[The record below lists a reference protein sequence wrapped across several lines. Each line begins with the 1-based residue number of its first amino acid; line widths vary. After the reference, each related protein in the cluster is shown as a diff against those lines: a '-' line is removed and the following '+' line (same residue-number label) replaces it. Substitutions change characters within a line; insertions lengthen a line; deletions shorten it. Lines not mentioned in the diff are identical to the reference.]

1 MVKLTALVTATTLL
15 AIGGVN
21 TAAARLHVDMID
33 DNLPGLMER
42 FEINSPLRISHF
54 LAQCAHESDS
64 FNALEEYASGRAY
77 EGRADL
83 GNVRPG
89 DGVRYKGRGL
99 IMVTGRANY
108 RSFAAWMRTEIT
120 GAPDFEAQPELLDD
134 KEWAS
139 YSAIWFW
146 TVKRINVVADRDDLR
161 AVTKIV
167 NGGYNGYADRAA
179 KLARAKAIFAKAVA
193 DAVTAQQGSAVLH
206 RGSKGEAVGDLQD
219 QLKRLGY
226 YALAIDNAFGAG
238 TEGAVMVFQK
248 SHGIAAN
255 GIVDQKTAF
264 SIKAALGEGAA

>member
-1 MVKLTALVTATTLL
+1 MAKLTALVTAATLL

-21 TAAARLHVDMID
+21 SAQAKLHVDMID
-33 DNLPGLMER
+33 DNLPWLMER
-42 FEINSPLRISHF
+42 FEINTPLRISHF

-89 DGVRYKGRGL
+89 DGVKFKGRGL

-108 RSFAAWMRTEIT
+108 RNFTAWMRTVIT
-120 GAPDFEAQPELLDD
+120 GSPDFETQPDLLDD

-139 YSAIWFW
+139 WSAIWFW
-146 TVKRINVVADRDDLR
+146 TVKSLNVVADRDDLR

-179 KLARAKAIFAKAVA
+179 KLVRAKGIFIA
-193 DAVTAQQGSAVLH
+193 AQGDIIAANQNAPVLR
-206 RGSKGEAVGDLQD
+206 RGMNGEAVGDLQE
-219 QLKRLGY
+219 QLQKLGY
-226 YALAIDNAFGAG
+226 YTLAIDEDFGAG
-238 TEGAVMVFQK
+238 TEGAVIAFQK
-248 SHGIAAN
+248 KQGLVAD
-255 GIVDQKTAF
+255 GIVGQKTAAV
-264 SIKAALGEGAA
+264 IKGALIGAAA

>member
-1 MVKLTALVTATTLL
+1 MAKLTSLVTAATLL
-15 AIGGVN
+15 AVGGVS
-21 TAAARLHVDMID
+21 TVAARQHVDMID

-42 FEINSPLRISHF
+42 FEINTPLRISHF
-54 LAQCAHESDS
+54 LAQVAHESDS

-83 GNVRPG
+83 GNVQPG
-89 DGVRYKGRGL
+89 DGVKFKGRGL

-108 RSFAAWMRTEIT
+108 RSFTAWVRSAIT
-120 GAPDFEAQPELLDD
+120 GAPDFEVQPELLDD

-139 YSAIWFW
+139 WSAIWFW

-167 NGGYNGYADRAA
+167 NGGYNGFADRAA
-179 KLARAKAIFAKAVA
+179 KLRRAKAIFAKAIG
-193 DAVTAQQGSAVLH
+193 DAVGAQQGAPALH
-206 RGSKGEAVGDLQD
+206 RGSKGDAVGDLQD

-226 YALAIDNAFGAG
+226 YALAIDNDFGAG
-238 TEGAVMVFQK
+238 TEGAVIVFQR

-264 SIKAALGEGAA
+264 SIKAALGEGKA

>member
-1 MVKLTALVTATTLL
+1 MAKLTSLVTAATLL
-15 AIGGVN
+15 AIGGVS
-21 TAAARLHVDMID
+21 TAAAKQHVDMID

-42 FEINSPLRISHF
+42 FEINTPLRIAHF

-89 DGVRYKGRGL
+89 DGVKFKGRGL

-108 RSFAAWMRTEIT
+108 RAFTAWMRTAIT

-139 YSAIWFW
+139 WSAIWYW

-179 KLARAKAIFAKAVA
+179 KLVRAKAIFIA
-193 DAVTAQQGSAVLH
+193 AQGDIIAANQNAPVLR
-206 RGSKGEAVGDLQD
+206 RGMKGEAVGDLQE
-219 QLKRLGY
+219 QLQKLRFYNLS
-226 YALAIDNAFGAG
+226 IDEDFGAG
-238 TEGAVMVFQK
+238 TEGAVIAFQK
-248 SHGIAAN
+248 SLGLTAD
-255 GIVDQKTAF
+255 GIVGQKTLAA
-264 SIKAALGEGAA
+264 IKAALIGEAA